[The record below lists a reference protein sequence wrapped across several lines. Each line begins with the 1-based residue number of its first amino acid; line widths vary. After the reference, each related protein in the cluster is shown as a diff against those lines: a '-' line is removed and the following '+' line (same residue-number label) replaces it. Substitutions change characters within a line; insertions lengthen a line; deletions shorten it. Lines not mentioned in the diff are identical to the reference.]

1 MLVDQKELELL
12 EKKLKEAIVQNDLKT
27 LQKITHPD
35 FIYTDE
41 FGTKY
46 KCLAELQAKSSHV
59 IFLESISV
67 TKREVSYFDNVAI
80 INCHEIRTGTLHGEP
95 FHATYF
101 VSRVWKKNKNWC
113 LLSVTLV
120 KL

>member
-1 MLVDQKELELL
+1 MLDDQQELELL

-46 KCLAELQAKSSHV
+46 KFLADLQLHGPHAV
-59 IFLESISV
+59 VLESISV
-67 TKREVSYFDNVAI
+67 IKREVNFFDNVAV
-80 INCHEIRTGTLHGEP
+80 INCHELRTGTLHGEP
-95 FHATYF
+95 FQATYF
-101 VSRVWKKNKNWC
+101 VSRVWKMNKRWC
-113 LLSVTLV
+113 LLSVILV
-120 KL
+120 RL

>member
-1 MLVDQKELELL
+1 MLDDQQELELL

-27 LQKITHPD
+27 LQKIMHPD

-46 KCLAELQAKSSHV
+46 KCLADLQANSSRV
-59 IFLESISV
+59 VSLESITV
-67 TKREVSYFDNVAI
+67 TKREVDYFDNVAV
-80 INCHEIRTGTLHGEP
+80 INCHEFRTGTLHGEP
-95 FHATYF
+95 FLATYF
-101 VSRVWKKNKNWC
+101 VSRVWKKKKNWC